1 MMEDDIIYH
10 DLIEKDIKHDGQY
23 KIVITITIY
32 AKSILKKSYL
42 AINTFFLCREAHI
55 VFNHIMQ
62 SYHEIIS

>member
-42 AINTFFLCREAHI
+42 AINTFFYVAKLI
-55 VFNHIMQ
+55 
-62 SYHEIIS
+62 SYLIIS

>member
-42 AINTFFLCREAHI
+42 AINTFFYVAKLISYLIISCS
-55 VFNHIMQ
+55 HIMK
-62 SYHEIIS
+62 